1 MDSAKMTLQEKLYIL
16 FEKPGENR
24 ASFILNTIV
33 YILIIL
39 SILNLMFYSVEP
51 IREKY
56 GYILEGIG
64 NIVMP
69 IFILEYIG
77 RLYASGY
84 LHEYKGVKGKIK
96 YMLTPYAI
104 IDLLAILPYILL
116 SSGFNSSFIRSL
128 RLLRIFRLFRVKK
141 YAIFVQ
147 LMKQILSNLKEE
159 LTVLFLYTLVVIV
172 VLSFIIF
179 DIEHEAQP
187 EVFSNIFQTLWWAV
201 ATLTTVGYGD
211 MYPITAA
218 GKFITAV
225 ITIIGIGF
233 VAIPGGMFASE
244 FMSAIAKEREK
255 KNHGLLCPKCGSE
268 EIQSFSSPVVEYA
281 SQKQDFSVMNV
292 CLKCNF
298 TWLEGRR
305 HNIDL

>member
-1 MDSAKMTLQEKLYIL
+1 MNLQEQLYIL
-16 FEKPGENR
+16 FEQPGKSR
-24 ASFILNTIV
+24 ASFILNTVI
-33 YILIIL
+33 YILIIV
-39 SILNLMFYSVEP
+39 SIINLMLFSVEP

-56 GYILEGIG
+56 GFILDSVR
-64 NIVMP
+64 NVVMP
-69 IFILEYIG
+69 IFVLEYIC

-84 LHEYKGVKGKIK
+84 LEQYKGIKGKLK
-96 YMLTPYAI
+96 YMITPYAI

-116 SSGFNSSFIRSL
+116 NTGFNSSFIRSL

-147 LMKQILSNLKEE
+147 LMKKILNNLKEE

-244 FMSAIAKEREK
+244 FMEAIAQEK
-255 KNHGLLCPKCGSE
+255 KKKKKELHCPKCGAKKIEKFSDPIL
-268 EIQSFSSPVVEYA
+268 EIG
-281 SQKQDFSVMNV
+281 SQKKHYDDLYV
-292 CLKCNF
+292 CTQCGF
-298 TWLEGRR
+298 TWIE
-305 HNIDL
+305 NKEQMDLQL

>member
-1 MDSAKMTLQEKLYIL
+1 MNLQKKLYVL
-16 FEKPGENR
+16 FEQPGKSR
-24 ASFILNTIV
+24 ASFILNTVI
-33 YILIIL
+33 YILIII
-39 SILNLMFYSVEP
+39 SIVNLMLYSVES
-51 IREKY
+51 IRKEY
-56 GYILEGIG
+56 GFILELVR

-84 LHEYKGVKGKIK
+84 LEEYKGIKGKLK
-96 YMLTPYAI
+96 YMVTPYAI

-116 SSGFNSSFIRSL
+116 NSGFNSSFIRSL

-147 LMKQILSNLKEE
+147 LMKKILNNLKEE

-187 EVFSNIFQTLWWAV
+187 EVFSNVFQTLWWAV

-211 MYPITAA
+211 MYPVTAA
-218 GKFITAV
+218 GKFITAI

-244 FMSAIAKEREK
+244 FMEAIAQEK
-255 KNHGLLCPKCGSE
+255 KKKKKEVRCPKCGAQ
-268 EIQSFSSPVVEYA
+268 EIENFSSPIVEIDT
-281 SQKQDFSVMNV
+281 QKKHYDDLYV
-292 CLKCNF
+292 CSECGF
-298 TWLEGRR
+298 TWLE
-305 HNIDL
+305 NKVVPEANFV

>member
-1 MDSAKMTLQEKLYIL
+1 MTLQKKLYVL
-16 FEKPGENR
+16 FEKPGESR
-24 ASFILNTIV
+24 ASFILNTVI

-39 SILNLMFYSVEP
+39 SIVNLMFYSVEP
-51 IREKY
+51 VREKY
-56 GYILEGIG
+56 GYILEGIR

-69 IFILEYIG
+69 IFILEYLG

-84 LHEYKGVKGKIK
+84 LNEYKGVKGKLR
-96 YMLTPYAI
+96 YMVTPYAI
-104 IDLLAILPYILL
+104 IDLLAVLPYILL
-116 SSGFNSSFIRSL
+116 NSGFNSSFIRSL

-141 YAIFVQ
+141 YAIFIR
-147 LMKQILSNLKEE
+147 LMKQILHNLKEE

-244 FMSAIAKEREK
+244 FMEAIAQEK
-255 KNHGLLCPKCGSE
+255 KKKGNGLKCLNCGST
-268 EIQSFSSPVVEYA
+268 EIQSFSDPIVEYA
-281 SQKQDFSVMNV
+281 SQKQTYDLINICS
-292 CLKCNF
+292 KCNF
-298 TWLEGRR
+298 TWVEKSDDIKGETS
-305 HNIDL
+305 

>member
-1 MDSAKMTLQEKLYIL
+1 MTLQKKLYIL

-24 ASFILNTIV
+24 ASFILNTVI
-33 YILIIL
+33 YILIII
-39 SILNLMFYSVEP
+39 SIVNLMFYSVESV
-51 IREKY
+51 REKY
-56 GYILEGIG
+56 GYVLEGIR

-69 IFILEYIG
+69 IFILEYLG

-84 LHEYKGVKGKIK
+84 LNEYKGVKGKLR
-96 YMLTPYAI
+96 YMVTPYAI
-104 IDLLAILPYILL
+104 IDLLAVIPYILL
-116 SSGFNSSFIRSL
+116 NSGFNSSFIRSL

-141 YAIFVQ
+141 YAIFIQ
-147 LMKQILSNLKEE
+147 LMKQILHNLKEE

-244 FMSAIAKEREK
+244 FMSEIAKEKEEN
-255 KNHGLLCPKCGSE
+255 KNEVKCLKCGSTK
-268 EIQSFSSPVVEYA
+268 IQNYTDPVVEYGA
-281 SQKQDFSVMNV
+281 EKLLYDNV
-292 CLKCNF
+292 YVCSKCDF
-298 TWLEGRR
+298 TWLEKKKKEET
-305 HNIDL
+305 

>member
-1 MDSAKMTLQEKLYIL
+1 VTLQNKIYIL
-16 FEKPGENR
+16 FEKPGESR
-24 ASFILNTIV
+24 ASFILNTII
-33 YILIIL
+33 YALIVI
-39 SILNLMFYSVEP
+39 SIINLMFYSVEP
-51 IREKY
+51 IHEKY
-56 GYILEGIG
+56 GYILEGIR

-84 LHEYKGVKGKIK
+84 LNEYKGIKGKLR
-96 YMLTPYAI
+96 YMGTPYAI

-116 SSGFNSSFIRSL
+116 NSGFNSSFIRSL

-141 YAIFVQ
+141 YAIFIQ
-147 LMKQILSNLKEE
+147 LMKQILHNLKEE

-255 KNHGLLCPKCGSE
+255 KNRRLKCLKCGSG
-268 EIQSFSSPVVEYA
+268 EIQSFSDPILEYA
-281 SQKQDFSVMNV
+281 SQKQTYDAINICSQ
-292 CLKCNF
+292 CNF
-298 TWLEGRR
+298 TWLEKF
-305 HNIDL
+305 NIIKNEDKSKI